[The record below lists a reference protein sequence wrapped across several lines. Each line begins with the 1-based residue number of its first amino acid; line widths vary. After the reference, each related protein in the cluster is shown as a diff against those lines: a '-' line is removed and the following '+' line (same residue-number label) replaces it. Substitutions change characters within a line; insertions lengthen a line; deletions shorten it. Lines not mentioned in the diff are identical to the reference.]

1 MVTIRSMI
9 IVSLFFSIVQPSQ
22 EQCLVGQQQQLE
34 VEKELL
40 SHALTDKTAELQ
52 LQTSK
57 TEVSNIIIPTTYI
70 NSHSSEV
77 PSVDYTYT
85 CYMLVGWMDAWM
97 GGGWVDRQCTD
108 GQNRWMGGWIG
119 GCVGV

>member
-1 MVTIRSMI
+1 MSGNYHGITTMVTIRSMI

-22 EQCLVGQQQQLE
+22 EQCLVGQRQQLE

-57 TEVSNIIIPTTYI
+57 TEVSNIPTT
-70 NSHSSEV
+70 
-77 PSVDYTYT
+77 
-85 CYMLVGWMDAWM
+85 
-97 GGGWVDRQCTD
+97 
-108 GQNRWMGGWIG
+108 
-119 GCVGV
+119 